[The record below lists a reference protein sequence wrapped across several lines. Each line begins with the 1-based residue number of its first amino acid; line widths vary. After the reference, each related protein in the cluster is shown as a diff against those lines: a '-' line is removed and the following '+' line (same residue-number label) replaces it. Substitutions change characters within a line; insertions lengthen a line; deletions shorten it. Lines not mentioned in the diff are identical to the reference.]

1 MNQTEMLEFAK
12 ITAKGAGAILMEH
25 FGQIS
30 SYEHKSTPIDL
41 LTIADTQSEAFILNT
56 IKTTFPNH
64 HIIAEESTIVENNSD
79 YRWVIDPLDGTTN
92 FVHNLPIFAVSIGLQ
107 YKGETIVGVVY
118 NPAADKCFWAEK
130 NGGAFLNG
138 ESIHNTSTNTL
149 SNSLLVTGFPYTH
162 DDRWSKGFDLFKI
175 LYGKTQGVRRLGAA
189 TLDFCFVAMGCFEG
203 FWEFGLQPWDVCAG
217 ALILEEAGGKVSDW
231 DNSPMPLSGER
242 VLATNGFI
250 HEEMKDILE
259 NDLF

>member
-1 MNQTEMLEFAK
+1 MTQTEMLEFAK

-56 IKTTFPNH
+56 IKTTFPDH

-162 DDRWSKGFDLFKI
+162 DDRWIKGFDLFKI

-189 TLDFCFVAMGCFEG
+189 ALDFCFVAMGRFEG

-231 DNSPMPLSGER
+231 DNSPMPFSGER

>member
-1 MNQTEMLEFAK
+1 MTQTEMLEFAK
-12 ITAKGAGAILMEH
+12 IAAKGAGAILMEH

-41 LTIADTQSEAFILNT
+41 LTIADTQSETFILNA
-56 IKTTFPNH
+56 IKTTFPDH

-118 NPAADKCFWAEK
+118 NPAADKCFWADK
-130 NGGAFLNG
+130 HGGAFLNG
-138 ESIHNTSTNTL
+138 ESIHTTSTNTL

-162 DDRWSKGFDLFKI
+162 DDRWSIGFDLFKT

-189 TLDFCFVAMGCFEG
+189 SLDFCFVAMGRFEG

-231 DNSPMPLSGER
+231 DNSPMPFSGER